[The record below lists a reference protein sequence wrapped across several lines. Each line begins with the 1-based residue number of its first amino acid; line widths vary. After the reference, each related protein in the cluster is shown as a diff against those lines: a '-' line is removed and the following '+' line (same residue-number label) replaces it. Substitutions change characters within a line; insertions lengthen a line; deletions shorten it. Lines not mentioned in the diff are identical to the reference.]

1 MEALSF
7 DGYIMWDQDYSD
19 SELCAVEASGRS
31 RDELCP
37 STLADSAETDGWFAC
52 DQGQEN

>member
-7 DGYIMWDQDYSD
+7 DCYMWDPNYSD

-31 RDELCP
+31 RYELCP
-37 STLADSAETDGWFAC
+37 STRVDSAETDGWFAC
-52 DQGQEN
+52 DLGQEK